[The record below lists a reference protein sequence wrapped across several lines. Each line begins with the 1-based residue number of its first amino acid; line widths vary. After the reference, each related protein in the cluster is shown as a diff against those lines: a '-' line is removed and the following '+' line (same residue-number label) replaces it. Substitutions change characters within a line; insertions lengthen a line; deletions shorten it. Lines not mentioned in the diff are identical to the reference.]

1 MNVYFMR
8 RVIAIRSIYEHVEEA
23 KKTGEQLL
31 QTMEKKYK
39 GYKLKRKVRSL
50 GVSEKQKA
58 PK

>member
-1 MNVYFMR
+1 MR